1 MVRYT
6 LAQSPE
12 IVLTVRGKDSSQA
25 REKAMDKLMELMDA
39 GKLPTELEE
48 GFSPQ
53 QFIEVKEP
61 DETPIEEEDAISE
74 AVQILSNLATLKL
87 KVMESREEALKVREA
102 IDILFTDQPV
112 TVEEVTELK
121 DGFKVL
127 KNFAVSNLR
136 YREARA
142 KAEEARAILDEALK
156 SSDAEVK
163 PEKPPEKKDKK

>member
-39 GKLPTELEE
+39 GKLPTELDE

-61 DETPIEEEDAISE
+61 DDTPVEEEDAISE
-74 AVQILSNLATLKL
+74 AVQILSNLASLKL
-87 KVMESREEALKVREA
+87 KVMDSREEALKVREA

-156 SSDAEVK
+156 SSDAEAK
-163 PEKPPEKKDKK
+163 PENAPGKKDKK

>member
-12 IVLTVRGKDSSQA
+12 VVLTVRGKDSSQA
-25 REKAMDKLMELMDA
+25 REKAMDKLMELMDS

-48 GFSPQ
+48 GFSPE

-61 DETPIEEEDAISE
+61 DETPLEEEDAISE
-74 AVQILSNLATLKL
+74 AVQILSNLASLKL
-87 KVMESREEALKVREA
+87 KMMESREEALKVRAA
-102 IDILFTDQPV
+102 IDILFSDQPV
-112 TVEEVTELK
+112 SVEEITELK

-127 KNFAVSNLR
+127 KTFAVSNLR

-156 SSDAEVK
+156 PTEGEDK
-163 PEKPPEKKDKK
+163 PEPTPSKKDKK

>member
-61 DETPIEEEDAISE
+61 DDTPIEEEDAISE

>member
-39 GKLPTELEE
+39 GKLPTELDE

-61 DETPIEEEDAISE
+61 DDTPVEEEDAISE
-74 AVQILSNLATLKL
+74 AVQILSNLASLKL

-102 IDILFTDQPV
+102 INILFTDQPV

-142 KAEEARAILDEALK
+142 KAEEARVILDEALK
-156 SSDAEVK
+156 SSDSEVK
-163 PEKPPEKKDKK
+163 PENSPAKKDKK

>member
-12 IVLTVRGKDSSQA
+12 VVLTVRGKDSPQA
-25 REKAMDKLMELMDA
+25 REKAMDKLMELMDS

-48 GFSPQ
+48 GFSPE

-61 DETPIEEEDAISE
+61 DETPLEEEDAISE
-74 AVQILSNLATLKL
+74 AVQILSNLASLKL
-87 KVMESREEALKVREA
+87 KMMESREEALKVRAA
-102 IDILFTDQPV
+102 IDILFSDQPV
-112 TVEEVTELK
+112 SVEEITELK

-127 KNFAVSNLR
+127 KTFAVSNLR

-156 SSDAEVK
+156 PSEGEDK
-163 PEKPPEKKDKK
+163 PEQTPGKKDKK

>member
-61 DETPIEEEDAISE
+61 DDTPIEEEDAISE

-163 PEKPPEKKDKK
+163 PEISPVKKDKK

>member
-156 SSDAEVK
+156 SSDPEVK
-163 PEKPPEKKDKK
+163 PESSPVKKDKK

>member
-12 IVLTVRGKDSSQA
+12 IVLTVRGKDSPQA
-25 REKAMDKLMELMDA
+25 REKAMDKLMELMDS

-61 DETPIEEEDAISE
+61 DETPLEEEDAISE
-74 AVQILSNLATLKL
+74 AVQVLSNLASLKL
-87 KVMESREEALKVREA
+87 KMMESREEALKVRSA
-102 IDILFTDQPV
+102 IDILFSDQPV
-112 TVEEVTELK
+112 SVEEITELK

-127 KNFAVSNLR
+127 KTFAVANLR

-156 SSDAEVK
+156 SNEGEDK
-163 PEKPPEKKDKK
+163 PEQTQGKKDKK

>member
-156 SSDAEVK
+156 SSDAEPK
-163 PEKPPEKKDKK
+163 PEKPSEKKDKK

>member
-39 GKLPTELEE
+39 GKLPTELDE

-61 DETPIEEEDAISE
+61 DDTPVEEEDAISE
-74 AVQILSNLATLKL
+74 AVQILSNLASLKL

-142 KAEEARAILDEALK
+142 KAEEARVILDEALK
-156 SSDAEVK
+156 SSDPEAK
-163 PEKPPEKKDKK
+163 PENAPGKKDKK

>member
-25 REKAMDKLMELMDA
+25 REKAMDKLMELMDT

-61 DETPIEEEDAISE
+61 DDSPLEEEDAISE
-74 AVQILSNLATLKL
+74 AVQILSNLASLKL
-87 KVMESREEALKVREA
+87 KFLLQIKTS
-102 IDILFTDQPV
+102 I
-112 TVEEVTELK
+112 
-121 DGFKVL
+121 
-127 KNFAVSNLR
+127 
-136 YREARA
+136 Y
-142 KAEEARAILDEALK
+142 
-156 SSDAEVK
+156 
-163 PEKPPEKKDKK
+163 

>member
-6 LAQSPE
+6 LAESPE
-12 IVLTVRGKDSSQA
+12 IVLTVRGKDSPKN
-25 REKAMDKLMELMDA
+25 RDKAMDQLMELMES

-61 DETPIEEEDAISE
+61 DETPLEEEDAISE
-74 AVQILSNLATLKL
+74 AVQLLSNLASLKL
-87 KVMESREEALKVREA
+87 KMMESREEALKVRSA

-112 TVEEVTELK
+112 SVEEITELK

-127 KNFAVSNLR
+127 KTFAVANLR

-142 KAEEARAILDEALK
+142 KAEEARAILDDALK
-156 SSDAEVK
+156 SSEGEDK
-163 PEKPPEKKDKK
+163 PEQTPGKKDKK